1 MAKKN
6 ANEVNNIN
14 DLAMWISEGQQVG
27 FTFGERNYCIAYGA
41 YADGQ
46 GYISLSELGIE
57 PPVGCYIDLDEFLT
71 YARVQGNFLA
81 QIWPLVTEIKLF
93 IPKETAQM

>member
-14 DLAMWISEGQQVG
+14 DLMRWISEGRQVG
-27 FTFGERNYCIAYGA
+27 FTFNGKQYCIAYGA

-46 GYISLSELGIE
+46 AYISLAEIGSEPLL
-57 PPVGCYIDLDEFLT
+57 GCYLDLDEFMT
-71 YARVQGNFLA
+71 YARVQGNYVA
-81 QIWPLVTEIKLF
+81 QIWPLVTDIKLF
-93 IPKETAQM
+93 IPEEAAR